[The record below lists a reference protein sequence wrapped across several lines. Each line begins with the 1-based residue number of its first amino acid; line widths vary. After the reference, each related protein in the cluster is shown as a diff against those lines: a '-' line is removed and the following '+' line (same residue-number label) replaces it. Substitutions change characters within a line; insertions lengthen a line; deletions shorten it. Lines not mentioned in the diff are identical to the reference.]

1 MSVEVTVQRARC
13 IGSKVCLSAAPG
25 VFHIDYDNTAL
36 VIDAEAASEQELI
49 DAART
54 CPTRAISVTK
64 DGQRLA

>member
-1 MSVEVTVQRARC
+1 MPIEVVVQQARC

-36 VIDAEAASEQELI
+36 VVDPDAASEQELI

-64 DGQRLA
+64 DGQKLA